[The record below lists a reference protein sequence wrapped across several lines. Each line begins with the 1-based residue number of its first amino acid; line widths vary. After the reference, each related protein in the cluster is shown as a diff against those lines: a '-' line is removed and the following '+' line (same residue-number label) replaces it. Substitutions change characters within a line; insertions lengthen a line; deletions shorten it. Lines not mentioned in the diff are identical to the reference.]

1 MTSLYLELVSLH
13 ASERENELI
22 KKKIKSLKLEAN
34 ECLMLEI
41 SMLLSH
47 KSMIIF
53 FYSHSLKY

>member
-22 KKKIKSLKLEAN
+22 KKKLKSLKLEAN

-47 KSMIIF
+47 KSYNEF
-53 FYSHSLKY
+53 